1 VEPAPTPKP
10 PQNFQFRAGL
20 LLGLTLVVAIG
31 FVAYVLYARGFFE
44 AKQPLT
50 LVTDNA
56 EGVSIGDDL
65 SFAGFPVG
73 RVRRI
78 ALGDD
83 GRARIELDIALD
95 GARWLRTT
103 SIFTLERGLFGSPRL
118 RVYSANLKDPPL
130 PAGSVRQVLR
140 GDTSE
145 EIPKMVATLRSALEN
160 IEQLTASG
168 GSLQASL
175 ANLRTLTDKLAERQ
189 GMLGAVLGSEDDA
202 RKVVEAIDRANALLA
217 SLGGV
222 SRKLDGML
230 GKADNRVFGE
240 GGVMDG
246 AQQAVGQANAAL
258 GEVRDNLKR
267 VEKILADAEA
277 VSGNAKA
284 ATADLGALRAEV
296 DASLRKVSGLIDEIN
311 RKWPFQRDSE
321 IRLP

>member
-1 VEPAPTPKP
+1 MESKP
-10 PQNFQFRAGL
+10 PQNFQFRTGL

-44 AKQPLT
+44 PKQALT

-78 ALGDD
+78 SLGDD
-83 GRARIELDIALD
+83 GRARIELDVPLD
-95 GARWLRTT
+95 SARWLRAT
-103 SIFTLERGLFGSPRL
+103 SVFTLEKGLFGAPRL
-118 RVYSANLKDPPL
+118 RVYTANLKDPPL
-130 PAGSVRQVLR
+130 PPGSVRQVLR

-160 IEQLTASG
+160 IEQITASG

-175 ANLRTLTDKLAERQ
+175 ANLRTVTDRLAEKQ
-189 GMLGAVLGSEDDA
+189 GMLGTLLGSEDDA
-202 RKVVEAIDRANALLA
+202 KKVVEAVDRANALLA

-222 SRKLDGML
+222 SRKLDGL
-230 GKADNRVFGE
+230 VGKADQRVFGE
-240 GGVMDG
+240 GGVVDG
-246 AQQAVGQANAAL
+246 AQQAVGQANVAL

-267 VEKILADAEA
+267 VEKILTDAEA

-284 ATADLGALRAEV
+284 ATADLAALRAEV
-296 DASLRKVSGLIDEIN
+296 DASLRKVSSLIDEIN

>member
-1 VEPAPTPKP
+1 VEPKP

-20 LLGLTLVVAIG
+20 LLGLTLMVAIG
-31 FVAYVLYARGFFE
+31 FVLYVLYARGLFE

-78 ALGDD
+78 SLAED
-83 GRARIELDIALD
+83 GRARIELDVPLD
-95 GARWLRTT
+95 SARWLRTT
-103 SIFTLERGLFGSPRL
+103 SVFTLERGLFGAPRL

-130 PAGSVRQVLR
+130 PPGSVRQVLR

-160 IEQLTASG
+160 IEQMTASG

-175 ANLRTLTDKLAERQ
+175 ANVRTLTDRLAEKQ
-189 GMLGAVLGSEDDA
+189 GLLGAVLGNEDDA

-217 SLGGV
+217 TLGGV
-222 SRKLDGML
+222 SRRLDGL
-230 GKADNRVFGE
+230 VGKADQRVFGE
-240 GGVMDG
+240 GGLVDG
-246 AQQAVGQANAAL
+246 TQQAVGQANAAL
-258 GEVRDNLKR
+258 GEVRENLKR

-296 DASLRKVSGLIDEIN
+296 DASLRKVSSLIDEIN

>member
-1 VEPAPTPKP
+1 MEREQTPKL

-20 LLGLTLVVAIG
+20 LIGLTLVVAIG

-78 ALGDD
+78 ALGED
-83 GRARIELDIALD
+83 GRARIELDIPLD
-95 GARWLRTT
+95 GARWLRAT
-103 SIFTLERGLFGSPRL
+103 SIFTLEKGLFGSPRL

-168 GSLQASL
+168 GSLQSSL
-175 ANLRTLTDKLAERQ
+175 ANVRTLTDKLAERQ

-230 GKADNRVFGE
+230 GKADSRVFGE

-267 VEKILADAEA
+267 VEKILEDAEA

>member
-1 VEPAPTPKP
+1 MEREPTPKP

-78 ALGDD
+78 SLGED
-83 GRARIELDIALD
+83 GLARIELDVPLD
-95 GARWLRTT
+95 GTRWLRTS
-103 SIFTLERGLFGSPRL
+103 SIFTLEKGLFGSPRL

-130 PAGSVRQVLR
+130 AAGSVRQVLR

-175 ANLRTLTDKLAERQ
+175 ANVRTLTDKLAERQ

-222 SRKLDGML
+222 SRKLDGLL
-230 GKADNRVFGE
+230 GRADNRVFGE

-246 AQQAVGQANAAL
+246 AQQAIGQANTVL

-267 VEKILADAEA
+267 VERILADAEA
-277 VSGNAKA
+277 VSGNAKNA
-284 ATADLGALRAEV
+284 SADLGALRAEV